1 MSELFVLMIFIL
13 ILPQLHSCGTI
24 RHVGSATDTTDTT
37 YVQVHEETNFVKDTV
52 FIKIPPV
59 FVEKEVKDTISHIE
73 RDNVSTVAKI
83 GKDGTLYHNLEIKQT
98 TVPIPFLKPV
108 IKRDSSTTTRNV
120 RNTTQ
125 VVEVPRK
132 LTWFQQTQIYGF
144 WALLALFAV
153 ILLVKRFFR

>member
-1 MSELFVLMIFIL
+1 M
-13 ILPQLHSCGTI
+13 LPQLHSCGSMRT
-24 RHVGSATDTTDTT
+24 VASSTDTTDTT
-37 YVQVHEETNFVKDTV
+37 YVEVREEKVFVKDTV

-59 FVEKEVKDTISHIE
+59 FIEKEVKDTISRIE
-73 RDNVSTVAKI
+73 RENVSTVAKI
-83 GKDGTLYHNLEIKQT
+83 GKDGTLYHSLEIKQT
-98 TVPIPFLKPV
+98 TMPIPFLKPV

-144 WALLALFAV
+144 WAMLALFAV